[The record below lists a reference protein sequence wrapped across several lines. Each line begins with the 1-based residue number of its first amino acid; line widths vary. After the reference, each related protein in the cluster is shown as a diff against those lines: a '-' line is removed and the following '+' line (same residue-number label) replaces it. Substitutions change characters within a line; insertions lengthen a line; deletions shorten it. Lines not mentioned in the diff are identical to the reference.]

1 MVQQSSDC
9 YLCTENVPS
18 LEARLM
24 VVTEFDVCYIKEIMS
39 SLTAYTHGKVYY
51 LLAFAV
57 GNIDSCLK
65 TAFENR
71 IELQVS
77 SVERDT

>member
-24 VVTEFDVCYIKEIMS
+24 VVTKFDVRYLKEIMS
-39 SLTAYTHGKVYY
+39 SLTAYTRGKVFACLR
-51 LLAFAV
+51 LL
-57 GNIDSCLK
+57 
-65 TAFENR
+65 
-71 IELQVS
+71 
-77 SVERDT
+77 SVILIVV